1 MYKPRWGAFYDTLL
15 EEHLHNLGINTVVIC
30 GCNFPNCPRT
40 TIYEASERD
49 FKIVMIKD
57 ATSLLYEKALQE
69 LKNIGIWSMDTDEYI
84 SWLGSSENPDN
95 NTAK

>member
-1 MYKPRWGAFYDTLL
+1 MYKPRWSAFYKTEL
-15 EEHLHNLGINTVVIC
+15 EKHLYNLGINTVVVC

-57 ATSLLYEKALQE
+57 ATSALYDKAILE
-69 LKNIGIWSMDTDEYI
+69 LKNIGISIKDTA
-84 SWLGSSENPDN
+84 L
-95 NTAK
+95 